1 MPMSPLTAEHGYRR
15 MRRTR
20 QVLLALTCL
29 PVLAGCSHF
38 GNDMLQITPATFSD
52 CQGADIVVLV
62 KWDATSVV
70 RSGGVQLFV
79 YKPGR
84 QPVLWAQAPA
94 KGEADTGQW
103 ASDGWTVTLVD
114 DRGKLLATRT
124 LQSTACPAA
133 GG

>member
-1 MPMSPLTAEHGYRR
+1 MPTSLRSVEPRRCR
-15 MRRTR
+15 MRWVRL
-20 QVLLALTCL
+20 VLVCL
-29 PVLAGCSHF
+29 PALGGCSHF

-52 CQGADIVVLV
+52 CQGANIVVHV

-70 RSGGVQLFV
+70 KSGGVQLFV

-84 QPVLWAQAPA
+84 QPELWAQAPA

-103 ASDGWTVTLVD
+103 AADGMTVTLVD

-124 LQSTACPAA
+124 LQSTACPVTS
-133 GG
+133 G

>member
-1 MPMSPLTAEHGYRR
+1 MPPLIAEYRYCR
-15 MRRTR
+15 MR
-20 QVLLALTCL
+20 LALLLLMCL
-29 PVLAGCSHF
+29 PALAGCSHF

-52 CQGADIVVLV
+52 CQGANIVVHV

-70 RSGGVQLFV
+70 KSGGVRLFV
-79 YKPGR
+79 YKAGR
-84 QPVLWAQAPA
+84 QPALWVQASA
-94 KGEADTGQW
+94 KGEADTGLW

-114 DRGKLLATRT
+114 DHGKLLATRT